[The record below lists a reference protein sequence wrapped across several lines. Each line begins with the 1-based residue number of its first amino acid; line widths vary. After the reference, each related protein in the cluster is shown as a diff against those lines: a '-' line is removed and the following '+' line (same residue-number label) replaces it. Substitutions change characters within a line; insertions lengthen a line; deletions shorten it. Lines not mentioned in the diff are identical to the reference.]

1 MYGEHHSITGEG
13 SRAIVTMRNVVKR
26 YGQFRALDGVSA
38 AIGEGEI
45 IVVIGPSGSGKST
58 FIRTI
63 NALEHYD
70 GGLISVDGIDL
81 NGSRDSIDKVRRR
94 VGMVFQQFNL
104 FPHLTVLR
112 NVTLAPEVVLKTN
125 EEEAR
130 STAMALLARVG
141 LEAHSLKYP
150 NQLSGGEQQ
159 RVAIARALA
168 LRPRILLCD
177 EITSALD
184 PEMVTEVLGVLQ
196 ELATSGMTMI
206 IVTHE
211 MAFAS
216 RVASRVLFMDRGN
229 IVEEGKPSELFET
242 PREDRTRA
250 FLSKILSH

>member
-1 MYGEHHSITGEG
+1 V
-13 SRAIVTMRNVVKR
+13 IVTMRNVVKR

-45 IVVIGPSGSGKST
+45 VVVIGPSGSGKST

-81 NGSRDSIDKVRRR
+81 DGSRDSTDKVRRR

-112 NVTLAPEVVLKTN
+112 NITLAPEVVLRTH

-141 LEAHSLKYP
+141 LEAHSSKYP

-168 LRPRILLCD
+168 LRPKILLCD

-229 IVEEGKPSELFET
+229 IVEEGRPLELFET